1 MTQLDVDNG
10 ALTDLPLSFGA
21 PLGDGARPQRVESIQ
36 ADDTPVALTA
46 TQARWTVSSTTI
58 SLATKL
64 SGVANI
70 DYVLFVA
77 QVADMLF
84 WFDGKDP
91 VTTPGDV
98 LSAGYPVR
106 LSGGMLAN
114 FKVVRATVDAIG
126 IVHAFRRPAT

>member
-1 MTQLDVDNG
+1 MAQHLVDNG
-10 ALTDLPLSFGA
+10 DLVDIPVSFDL
-21 PLGDGARPQRVESIQ
+21 LGDGGKSQRVTSIQ

-46 TQARWTVSSTTI
+46 AQARWTVSTTTI

-64 SGVANI
+64 AGVANV

-91 VTTPGDV
+91 AVTPGDV

-114 FKVVRATVDAIG
+114 FKVVRATVDAIA
-126 IVHAFRRPAT
+126 IVHAFRKPAT